1 MQENGVEVVLQS
13 ELCVVV
19 ISRHHHAH
27 RYFLCD
33 FVQGVDVPYSLE
45 LLLLHLDLLGGIA
58 VVVFHVVL
66 HQTQTLV
73 VGVLLQEGDALLL
86 EFDPL
91 LTGLVVLVYHV
102 FDPQLGDTYPC
113 PWLFFIR
120 SFNSRTVPLGI
131 DTIPAFCCLFSEIA
145 TSSPV
150 IQPYLFSSFAAG
162 LLAASFWTVF
172 GVV

>member
-1 MQENGVEVVLQS
+1 MLPYFFVVA
-13 ELCVVV
+13 

-27 RYFLCD
+27 RYFLCN

-45 LLLLHLDLLGGIA
+45 LLLVHLDLLGGIA
-58 VVVFHVVL
+58 VIVFHVVL

-91 LTGLVVLVYHV
+91 LAGLVVLVYHV

-131 DTIPAFCCLFSEIA
+131 GTMPAFSEIA
-145 TSSPV
+145 TSSSV